1 MKEYTEER
9 ILKNCKR
16 KFRPGMLELTT
27 RSTPGSSY
35 YMNEE
40 FYELIHE
47 MEMKYQRFI
56 GALQKPGAV
65 RCWKSKSM
73 KVTES

>member
-16 KFRPGMLELTT
+16 KFRPGRLELMM

-35 YMNEE
+35 YMKEE

-47 MEMKYQRFI
+47 MEMKYQWFI
-56 GALQKPGAV
+56 EALQKPGAV
-65 RCWKSKSM
+65 RRWKSKSM
-73 KVTES
+73 KVTDF